1 MTGSFETKIWT
12 CEKEIKTD
20 RLDRVAAE
28 EPLEIQLQGVGIA
41 VVMRTP
47 GDDLDLVR
55 GFLVTEGVV
64 ESESHIRR
72 VSHCDLASHPAS
84 EENVVQVTL
93 QPHVTPDMKSLKR
106 HLFASSSCGICGKAT
121 IENVLRR
128 QPPIHDAVRI
138 EPKILYGLGAT
149 LRENQALFTD
159 TGGLHAAGLFDP
171 DGTLLRVYEDVGRHN
186 AIDKVIGWSLRSGRF
201 PLNGTILMLSGRIS
215 FEVIQ
220 KAAAA
225 QIPIVCGV
233 SAPTSL
239 AVQTA
244 EATGITLVGFL
255 RGETCN
261 IYSGPERVSP

>member
-1 MTGSFETKIWT
+1 MTGSLEVKICT
-12 CEKEIKTD
+12 YEKKRSTG
-20 RLDRVAAE
+20 RLDHVAAE
-28 EPLEIQLQGVGIA
+28 EPLEIQLQGVGTA

-72 VSHCDLASHPAS
+72 VSHCDMASDPAS

-93 QPHVTPDMKSLKR
+93 QPDVTPDMKSLKR

-121 IENVLRR
+121 IENVMRR
-128 QPPIHDAVRI
+128 QPPIQDDVRI
-138 EPKILYGLGAT
+138 DTQTLYGLGAA

-159 TGGLHAAGLFDP
+159 TGGLHAAGLFERS
-171 DGTLLRVYEDVGRHN
+171 GNLLRVFEDVGRHN
-186 AIDKVIGWSLRSGRF
+186 AIDKIIGWSLRSGRF
-201 PLNGTILMLSGRIS
+201 PLTGTILMMSGRIS

-220 KAAAA
+220 KATAAR
-225 QIPIVCGV
+225 IPVVCGV

-244 EATGITLVGFL
+244 EAAGITLIAFL
-255 RGETCN
+255 RGESCN
-261 IYSGPERVSP
+261 IYSWPDRVSP